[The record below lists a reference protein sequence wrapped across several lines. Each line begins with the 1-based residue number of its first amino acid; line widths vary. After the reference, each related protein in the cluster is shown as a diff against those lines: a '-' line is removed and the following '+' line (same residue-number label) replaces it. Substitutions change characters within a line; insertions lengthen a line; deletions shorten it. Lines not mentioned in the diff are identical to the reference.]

1 MKFSLVAFLASF
13 ILLLIPLE
21 SSDGTSPTPLE
32 QKFKDI
38 QIPGVQFFESPLN
51 EVMAE
56 LQRQARKFDL
66 KEKDPAKKG
75 LNIIAIKEQNEPF
88 PNVTITLNSMPI
100 GQMIQFI
107 AKTVNWNYDIRAD
120 AVVVCKSGRAFMGSP
135 LGTECYEVTPV
146 SYQHLTLPTTP

>member
-66 KEKDPAKKG
+66 KEKILQKK
-75 LNIIAIKEQNEPF
+75 
-88 PNVTITLNSMPI
+88 V
-100 GQMIQFI
+100 
-107 AKTVNWNYDIRAD
+107 
-120 AVVVCKSGRAFMGSP
+120 
-135 LGTECYEVTPV
+135 
-146 SYQHLTLPTTP
+146 